1 MENSRVG
8 ALVNEDSN
16 EKDEAQVDDETE
28 EDAEEV
34 EDEIDADAAEA
45 APIKIARDPGDPTP
59 GERENHNIT
68 HIPYR
73 SWCSICVIGR
83 GQEESHFRRKEGEES
98 CKPCM
103 SFDYKSFGQEGD
115 YDDKA
120 TAMVAK
126 DDKFKMKFAHI
137 CEKN

>member
-45 APIKIARDPGDPTP
+45 APIKIARDPGDPLSL
-59 GERENHNIT
+59 I
-68 HIPYR
+68 HI
-73 SWCSICVIGR
+73 
-83 GQEESHFRRKEGEES
+83 
-98 CKPCM
+98 
-103 SFDYKSFGQEGD
+103 
-115 YDDKA
+115 
-120 TAMVAK
+120 
-126 DDKFKMKFAHI
+126 
-137 CEKN
+137 